1 MPVTVVSVNQAYAMQ
16 QNGMQLIDVREA
28 SEWATGMAQS
38 AKPVSKSELE
48 TNACHHITSFEQPVL
63 LLCAGG
69 KRSDACAQ
77 SLAEQGYNQIY
88 SVFGGTAAWKQANL
102 PMQAYQV
109 NDFDLRY
116 SRQMILP
123 NVGRIGQEKLANSRV
138 LIVGAGGL
146 GSPAA
151 FYLAAAGVGHI
162 AIIDNDIV
170 DVSNLQRQILHKNRN
185 IGESKVSSAKSTLNE
200 LNPSIVVEIHN
211 DAIDNNNIIN
221 YLKNID
227 LVIDGTDNFKSRYAI
242 SDACTTLGIPWV
254 YGAVY
259 RFEGQVSL
267 FHASKTEARGGCYRC
282 LFPETG
288 SAVNA
293 PNCTEAGVLG
303 VVPGIIGLLQ
313 ATETLK
319 YLIGIGDSLQGR
331 LLTIDL
337 LSMKMHEVRLIAD
350 PECLICGAM
359 TESDHTESD

>member
-1 MPVTVVSVNQAYAMQ
+1 MPVSVVSVNQAYVMQ

-28 SEWATGMAQS
+28 SEWVTGMAQG

-48 TNACHHITSFEQPVL
+48 KNACHHLASFEQPVL

-69 KRSDACAQ
+69 KRSDACAF
-77 SLAEQGYNQIY
+77 SLSEQGYKQVY
-88 SVFGGTAAWKQANL
+88 SVSGGTLAWKQASL
-102 PMQAYQV
+102 PMQVYQA

-123 NVGRIGQEKLANSRV
+123 NVGRAGQEKLANSRI

-162 AIIDNDIV
+162 TLVDDDIV
-170 DVSNLQRQILHKNRN
+170 DVSNLQRQILHKNSN
-185 IGESKVSSAKSTLNE
+185 VGESKVSSAKNTLNE
-200 LNPSIVVEIHN
+200 LNPSIIVEIHN
-211 DAIDNNNIIN
+211 DAIDENNIIN

-242 SDACTTLGIPWV
+242 SDACTLLGIPWV

-259 RFEGQVSL
+259 RFEGQVSV
-267 FHASKTEARGGCYRC
+267 FNASKKDGRGGCYRC
-282 LFPETG
+282 LFPQSDSYNT
-288 SAVNA
+288 AQ
-293 PNCTEAGVLG
+293 NCTEAGVLG

-313 ATETLK
+313 ATEALK
-319 YLIGIGDSLQGR
+319 HLIGIGESLQGR
-331 LLTIDL
+331 LLNIDL
-337 LSMKMHEVRLIAD
+337 LSMKMHETKLLAD
-350 PECLICGAM
+350 PECLACK
-359 TESDHTESD
+359 

>member
-1 MPVTVVSVNQAYAMQ
+1 MPVSVVSVNQAHAMQ

-28 SEWATGMAQS
+28 SEWATGMAQG
-38 AKPVSKSELE
+38 AKPVSKTELE
-48 TNACHHITSFEQPVL
+48 KNACHHFTSFDQPVL

-69 KRSDACAQ
+69 KRSDACAL
-77 SLAEQGYNQIY
+77 SLTEQGYKQVY
-88 SVFGGTAAWKQANL
+88 SVSGGTQAWKQANL
-102 PMQAYQV
+102 PMQAYQA

-123 NVGRIGQEKLANSRV
+123 NVGRVGQEKLAASRV

-151 FYLAAAGVGHI
+151 FYLAAAVVGHI
-162 AIIDNDIV
+162 EIIDNDIV
-170 DVSNLQRQILHKNRN
+170 DLSNLQRQILHKNHN
-185 IGESKVSSAKSTLNE
+185 IGESKVSSAKNTLNE
-200 LNPSIVVEIHN
+200 LNPSIVVEVHN
-211 DAIDNNNIIN
+211 DEIDNLNITN

-242 SDACTTLGIPWV
+242 SDACAALGIPWV

-267 FHASKTEARGGCYRC
+267 FHASKIEARGGCYRC

-303 VVPGIIGLLQ
+303 VVPGVIGLMQ
-313 ATETLK
+313 ATEALK
-319 YLIGIGDSLQGR
+319 YLLGIGDSLQGR
-331 LLTIDL
+331 LLNIDL
-337 LSMKMHEVRLIAD
+337 LSMKMHETKLLAD
-350 PECLICGAM
+350 PECVACHMRTIV
-359 TESDHTESD
+359 